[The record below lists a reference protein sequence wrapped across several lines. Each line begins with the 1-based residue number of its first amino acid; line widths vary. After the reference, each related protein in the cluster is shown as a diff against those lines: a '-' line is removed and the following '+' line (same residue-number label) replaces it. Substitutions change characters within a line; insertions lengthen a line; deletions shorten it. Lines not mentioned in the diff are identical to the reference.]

1 MLKKES
7 DDYIEESKDKFT
19 KRADKFDSVSGM
31 KHSRQDMLHNPRT
44 YFLAT
49 IIGIVLYLVLDII
62 AQLLPPHYSPIT
74 QAESFLAIGPYG
86 YIMTVNFLI
95 RGLLSLSFIIG
106 LIINFNSKKS
116 HFRIG
121 LILLGI
127 WSIGAFILA
136 FFPADLTP
144 PATIHGT
151 IHIITALTAFLG
163 GCLGILALSLRMRT
177 DDEFKGIIKIALP
190 LSIFSVISLAFLPLP
205 VTGLIERIF
214 LASVLLWMLIISIY
228 LLKK

>member
-1 MLKKES
+1 MLKKELE
-7 DDYIEESKDKFT
+7 DYNEES
-19 KRADKFDSVSGM
+19 RN
-31 KHSRQDMLHNPRT
+31 LIHNSRT
-44 YFLAT
+44 YFAAN
-49 IIGIVLYLVLDII
+49 IIGIVVYLVLDII

-106 LIINFNSKKS
+106 LIITFNSKKS
-116 HFRIG
+116 QYRMG

-151 IHIITALTAFLG
+151 IHVITALAAFLG
-163 GCLGILALSLRMRT
+163 GSLGILALSISMRN
-177 DDEFKGIIKIALP
+177 DVKFKGIINIALP
-190 LSIFSVISLAFLPLP
+190 LSIFSVIILAFLSLP
-205 VTGLIERIF
+205 VFGLVERIF
-214 LASVLLWMLIISIY
+214 LASVLLWMLIISLY
-228 LLKK
+228 LY